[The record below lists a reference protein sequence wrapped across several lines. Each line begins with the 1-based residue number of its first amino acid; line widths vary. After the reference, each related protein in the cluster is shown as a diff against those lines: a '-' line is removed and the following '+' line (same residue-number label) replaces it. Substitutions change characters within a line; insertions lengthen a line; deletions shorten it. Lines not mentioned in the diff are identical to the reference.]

1 MKIIDDIANAILRG
15 DKTFKST
22 SGMYSV
28 KLPSPQTTGTMWQ
41 REACAYMDAQRIV
54 NLKVHDLYP
63 RVCDYSNKGMVKGYT
78 NGDTYADE
86 SQTEAL
92 LKDFGLPFP
101 FDEMN
106 DLIEMGDFYYSE
118 WECLEEDE
126 NFTSNGALIEMTE
139 EMAKLIVY

>member
-1 MKIIDDIANAILRG
+1 MKIINDIANAILRG

-22 SGMYSV
+22 SEMYDV
-28 KLPSPQTTGTMWQ
+28 KLPSPQTTGTAAQ
-41 REACAYMDAQRIV
+41 REAYAYMEAQRIV

-63 RVCDYSNKGMVKGYT
+63 RVCDYSNKGIVKGYT

-92 LKDFGLPFP
+92 LKDF
-101 FDEMN
+101 DYDDMN

-139 EMAKLIVY
+139 EMMKLITY

>member
-1 MKIIDDIANAILRG
+1 MKIINDIANAILRG

-22 SGMYSV
+22 SGMYDV
-28 KLPSPQTTGTMWQ
+28 KLPSPQTTGTAEQM
-41 REACAYMDAQRIV
+41 EAYAYMEAKRIV

-78 NGDTYADE
+78 NGDAYADE

-92 LKDFGLPFP
+92 LKDF
-101 FDEMN
+101 DCDDMN

-118 WECLEEDE
+118 WECLDEDE
-126 NFTSNGALIEMTE
+126 NFTSDGVLIEMTE
-139 EMAKLIVY
+139 EMANLINACIY

>member
-1 MKIIDDIANAILRG
+1 MKIINDIANAILRG

-22 SGMYSV
+22 SGMYNV
-28 KLPSPQTTGTMWQ
+28 KLPSPQITGTMWQ

-63 RVCDYSNKGMVKGYT
+63 RVCDYSNRGMVKGYT
-78 NGDTYADE
+78 NNDTYADE

-92 LKDFGLPFP
+92 LKDFGYDVMF
-101 FDEMN
+101 
-106 DLIEMGDFYYSE
+106 EMGDFYYSE

-126 NFTSNGALIEMTE
+126 NFTSNGALIDMTDEMI
-139 EMAKLIVY
+139 KLITY